1 MSFVISTE
9 SNSEI
14 PWQWEDEFD
23 IKVLRMPYS
32 IGDVEYFYD
41 LGRETD
47 IKGFYDKMRGGACV
61 TTAQRNPAEIME
73 FWTPYLKAGMDIL
86 HIAFSSAL
94 SGTFNCEQM
103 ARQEL
108 LEAYPDRKII
118 LVDSLAI
125 SAPLAQLVR
134 RAADMKAAGNSM
146 EEIAAWVEE
155 NKQTSSALFTV
166 DSLEYLRRGGRVSGA
181 AAFFGTVLEIKPVLY
196 IAPDGKLVPMEKVKG
211 RKKAVKYMLEKCAAT
226 IEKPEEQV
234 VTICEA
240 DCMEDAVTLEKQVR
254 ELIAPKDV
262 AINPIGPVIGSHC
275 GPGTLGLVYYA
286 RSRAELKS

>member
-211 RKKAVKYMLEKCAAT
+211 RKKAVKYMLEKCAST

-240 DCMEDAVTLEKQVR
+240 DCMEDAVALEKQVR

-262 AINPIGPVIGSHC
+262 VINPIGPVIGSHC

>member
-240 DCMEDAVTLEKQVR
+240 DCMEDAVALEKQVR

-262 AINPIGPVIGSHC
+262 VINPIGPVIGSHC